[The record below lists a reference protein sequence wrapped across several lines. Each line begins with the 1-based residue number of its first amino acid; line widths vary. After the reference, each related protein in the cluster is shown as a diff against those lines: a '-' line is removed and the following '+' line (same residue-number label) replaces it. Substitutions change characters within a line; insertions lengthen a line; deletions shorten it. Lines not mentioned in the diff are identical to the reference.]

1 MAAISGLYLGINLP
15 YLAPFPV
22 IPLDVE
28 ATEVVKHSLSKDKI
42 RILLLEGVHDSAVQ
56 EFRDRGYTNIERL
69 SHALEEAELIEKIQ
83 GVHILGIRSATKI
96 TDKVVAAANRLICV
110 GCFCIGTN
118 QVRLDTAR
126 KAGIPVFNAP
136 YSNTRSVAE
145 LVIGEIVMLLRGIP
159 EKTTAAHAGKWQKV
173 AKNSYEMRGKTLG
186 IVGYGHI
193 GSQVSVLAEA
203 MGMRVVFFDTE
214 KKLVIGNAQPC
225 SKLKDLLEVADVVS
239 LHVPATPQTKNMIG
253 EKELRA
259 MKKGAHLINASR
271 GNVVVIEALVKA
283 LTEKH
288 LLGAAIDVFPAEPAS
303 NADEF
308 VSPLRGIPNV
318 ILTPHVGGST
328 QEAQA
333 NIGLEVAEKLIKYSD
348 NGSTVGAVNFVEV
361 SLPVKAGGTRFLHI
375 HRNVPGELRRI
386 NELFSARDLNVSA
399 QYLQTDPEVGY
410 VVFDLDGEVDEADV
424 IGELQALEGTIRA
437 RYLY

>member
-1 MAAISGLYLGINLP
+1 M
-15 YLAPFPV
+15 
-22 IPLDVE
+22 
-28 ATEVVKHSLSKDKI
+28 VKHSLSKDKI
-42 RILLLEGVHDSAVQ
+42 RILLLEGIHDNAVQ
-56 EFRDRGYTNIERL
+56 EFHERGYTNVEL
-69 SHALEEAELIEKIQ
+69 LPQALDEDELIEKVQ
-83 GVHILGIRSATKI
+83 GVHMIGIRSATRL
-96 TDKVVAAANRLICV
+96 TDKVLAAANRLFCV

-126 KAGIPVFNAP
+126 RAGVPVFNAP

-159 EKTTAAHAGKWQKV
+159 EKSHLAHTGRWLKSAA
-173 AKNSYEMRGKTLG
+173 NSYEMRGKTLG

-193 GSQVSVLAEA
+193 GSQLSVMAEA
-203 MGMRVVFFDTE
+203 MGMRVRYYDIE
-214 KKLVIGNAQPC
+214 KKLAIGNAQSC
-225 SKLKDLLEVADVVS
+225 TRLKDLLESSDVVT
-239 LHVPATPQTKNMIG
+239 LHVPATPQTKNLIG

-259 MKKGAHLINASR
+259 MRRGSYLINASR
-271 GNVVVIEALVKA
+271 GNVVVIDALVKA
-283 LTEKH
+283 LEDKH
-288 LLGAAIDVFPAEPAS
+288 LLGAAIDVFPTEPGS
-303 NADEF
+303 NAEEF
-308 VSPLRGIPNV
+308 VSPLRAFPNV

-348 NGSTVGAVNFVEV
+348 NGSTFGAVNFVEV

-375 HRNVPGELRRI
+375 HANVPGVLRRL
-386 NELFSARDLNVSA
+386 NEVISARNLNVSA

-410 VVFDLDGEVDEADV
+410 VVVDLDGNIDEIEL
-424 IGELQALEGTIRA
+424 IGELQALPGTIRT

>member
-1 MAAISGLYLGINLP
+1 
-15 YLAPFPV
+15 V
-22 IPLDVE
+22 
-28 ATEVVKHSLSKDKI
+28 
-42 RILLLEGVHDSAVQ
+42 
-56 EFRDRGYTNIERL
+56 
-69 SHALEEAELIEKIQ
+69 
-83 GVHILGIRSATKI
+83 
-96 TDKVVAAANRLICV
+96 TDKVLAAANRLITI

-159 EKTTAAHAGKWQKV
+159 EKSRLAHDGKWLKSP
-173 AKNSYEMRGKTLG
+173 KNSYELRGKTLG

-193 GSQVSVLAEA
+193 GSQLSVMAEA
-203 MGMRVVFFDTE
+203 MGMRVRYFDTE
-214 KKLVIGNAQPC
+214 KKLAIGNAQPC
-225 SKLKDLLEVADVVS
+225 GKLKELLEQSDVVT

-253 EKELRA
+253 EKELRS
-259 MKKGAHLINASR
+259 MRKGAYLINASR
-271 GNVVVIEALVKA
+271 GNVVVIDPLVKA
-283 LTEKH
+283 LQDKH
-288 LLGAAIDVFPAEPAS
+288 LLGAAIDVFPAEPGS

-308 VSPLRGIPNV
+308 ISPLRGLENV

-375 HRNVPGELRRI
+375 HANVPGVLRRI
-386 NELFSARDLNVSA
+386 NELLSARNLNVTA
-399 QYLQTDPEVGY
+399 QYLQTDPQVGY
-410 VVFDLDGEVDEADV
+410 VVVDLAGEVDEV
-424 IGELQALEGTIRA
+424 ELSNELQAVEGTIRA